1 MITLQDVRNAKRRIA
16 QFAHTTPTFSSQ
28 TLNMISENSVFL
40 KAENLQKSGSFKFR
54 GAMNFLLSLNEKDL
68 KNGVVTGSSGNHGQA
83 LACAGKIMNTAV
95 TVVVPEDVS
104 IAKLSA
110 IEGYGA
116 KIEKCGRTSTERLN
130 RAYEISKKDGAIFVP
145 PFDHPWIMAGQGT
158 IGLELIEQLGDF
170 DAVLVPCGGCG
181 LISGISV
188 AVKETLKDVKVYGV
202 EPEQSN
208 STYLSFKAG
217 YLMEL
222 KNISTIADGLRTAMP
237 GKLTFPVV
245 QKYVDDILLVTEEEI
260 KRAVVFLLE
269 RMKLLVEPSGAVT
282 VAALISGK
290 FPLKGKKVVA
300 ILSGGNVDLF
310 ALSEWIKEVKQGDK
324 DESKSYRS
332 V

>member
-1 MITLQDVRNAKRRIA
+1 MITLQDVRDAKRRIS
-16 QFAHTTPTFSSQ
+16 QFAHTTPVFSSQ
-28 TLNMISENSVFL
+28 TLNILSENSVFL

-54 GAMNFLLSLNEKDL
+54 GAMNFLLSLSKENL
-68 KNGVVTGSSGNHGQA
+68 RNGVVTGSSGNHGQA
-83 LACAGKIMNTAV
+83 LACAGKFLNTNV

-104 IAKLSA
+104 TAKLSA

-116 KIEKCGRTSTERLN
+116 RIEKCGRTSTERLN
-130 RAYEISKKDGAIFVP
+130 RAYEISKQEGAVFVP

-158 IGLELIEQLGDF
+158 IGLELIDQLGEF

-188 AVKETLKDVKVYGV
+188 AVKETLKNVKIYGV

-217 YLMEL
+217 HLVEL
-222 KNISTIADGLRTAMP
+222 KNINTIADGLRTAVP
-237 GKLTFPVV
+237 GKLTFPIV
-245 QKYVDDILLVTEEEI
+245 QKYVDDILLVSEQEI

-282 VAALISGK
+282 VAALISGR
-290 FPLKGKKVVA
+290 FPLKDKRVVA
-300 ILSGGNVDLF
+300 VLSGGNVDLF
-310 ALSEWIKEVKQGDK
+310 ALSEWIKEIKQGGK
-324 DESKSYRS
+324 DESKSH
-332 V
+332 